1 MIEVGRVCR
10 YSHVGDGCIFLSG
23 GGSLKILSVLMAPW
37 NPLSKSGLLLGG
49 IGILGVLLGCDSG
62 NSASSYADAPAS
74 SSVASRPSTG
84 SPAPNFR
91 LIDLHGKAVSLS
103 DFHGKVVL
111 LNFWAT
117 WCGPCRVEMPAME
130 ALYRSM
136 HLKGL
141 EIVAVSV
148 DQQGPAVTRPFQ
160 EAMGLSFPILHD
172 QDYQVGLTYGA
183 RTLPMTFAIDR
194 KGIIRQVVFGSR
206 DWNSPEARRGI
217 AEVLQEATRE
227 SSQRM

>member
-1 MIEVGRVCR
+1 MIFC
-10 YSHVGDGCIFLSG
+10 L
-23 GGSLKILSVLMAPW
+23 
-37 NPLSKSGLLLGG
+37 
-49 IGILGVLLGCDSG
+49 LLGCDSG
-62 NSASSYADAPAS
+62 YSESSFADAPS
-74 SSVASRPSTG
+74 SQSVASRPSKG
-84 SPAPNFR
+84 SPAPDFR
-91 LIDLHGKAVSLS
+91 LMDMKGKAVSLS
-103 DFHGKVVL
+103 DFKGKVVL

-136 HLKGL
+136 RSKGL

-148 DQQGPAVTRPFQ
+148 DQQGTAVTRPFQ

-172 QDYQVGLTYGA
+172 QDYEVGLTYGA

-194 KGIIRQVVFGSR
+194 QGIIRQVVFGSR

-217 AEVLQEATRE
+217 AEVLQEPIPE

>member
-1 MIEVGRVCR
+1 MKPI
-10 YSHVGDGCIFLSG
+10 
-23 GGSLKILSVLMAPW
+23 SVLRVACHH
-37 NPLSKSGLLLGG
+37 LSKFRLFLGG
-49 IGILGVLLGCDSG
+49 AGIFCALLGCDSG
-62 NSASSYADAPAS
+62 YSESSFADAPS
-74 SSVASRPSTG
+74 FRSVASRPSKG
-84 SPAPNFR
+84 SPAPDFR
-91 LIDLHGKAVSLS
+91 LMDMHGKAVSLS
-103 DFHGKVVL
+103 DFQGKVVL

-117 WCGPCRVEMPAME
+117 WCGPCRIEMPAME

-136 HLKGL
+136 QSKGL

-148 DQQGPAVTRPFQ
+148 DQQGTAVTRPFQ

-194 KGIIRQVVFGSR
+194 RGIIRQVVFGSR

-217 AEVLQEATRE
+217 AEVLQEPIPE

>member
-1 MIEVGRVCR
+1 
-10 YSHVGDGCIFLSG
+10 
-23 GGSLKILSVLMAPW
+23 LKTLSVLRATW
-37 NPLSKSGLLLGG
+37 HHLSKFGLFLGG
-49 IGILGVLLGCDSG
+49 MGIICTLLGCDSG
-62 NSASSYADAPAS
+62 YSEGSYADAPS
-74 SSVASRPSTG
+74 SHSVASRPSKG
-84 SPAPNFR
+84 SPAPDFR
-91 LIDLHGKAVSLS
+91 LMDMHGKVVSLS
-103 DFHGKVVL
+103 DFQGKVVL

-117 WCGPCRVEMPAME
+117 WCGPCRIEMPAME

-136 HLKGL
+136 QSKGL

-148 DQQGPAVTRPFQ
+148 DQQGTAVTRPFQ

-172 QDYQVGLTYGA
+172 QDYEVGLTYGA

-217 AEVLQEATRE
+217 AEVLQEPIPE

>member
-1 MIEVGRVCR
+1 M
-10 YSHVGDGCIFLSG
+10 
-23 GGSLKILSVLMAPW
+23 
-37 NPLSKSGLLLGG
+37 G
-49 IGILGVLLGCDSG
+49 IICTLLGCDSG
-62 NSASSYADAPAS
+62 YSEGSYADAPS
-74 SSVASRPSTG
+74 SHSVASRPSKG
-84 SPAPNFR
+84 SPAPDFR
-91 LIDLHGKAVSLS
+91 LMDMHGKAVSLS
-103 DFHGKVVL
+103 DFQGKVVL

-117 WCGPCRVEMPAME
+117 WCGPCRIEMPAME

-136 HLKGL
+136 QSKGL

-148 DQQGPAVTRPFQ
+148 DQQGTAVTRPFQ

-172 QDYQVGLTYGA
+172 QDYEVGLTYGA

-217 AEVLQEATRE
+217 AEVLQEPIPE

>member
-1 MIEVGRVCR
+1 M
-10 YSHVGDGCIFLSG
+10 LSM
-23 GGSLKILSVLMAPW
+23 LMVTF
-37 NPLSKSGLLLGG
+37 NHLSKPALLMGG
-49 IGILGVLLGCDSG
+49 AGVLCAILGCDSG
-62 NSASSYADAPAS
+62 YSESSYADAS
-74 SSVASRPSTG
+74 SARSVASRPSTG
-84 SPAPNFR
+84 SHAPDFR
-91 LIDLHGKAVSLS
+91 LMDLHGKAVSLS

-117 WCGPCRVEMPAME
+117 WCGPCRIEMPAME

-136 HLKGL
+136 QSKGL

-148 DQQGPAVTRPFQ
+148 DQKGPAVTRPFQ

-194 KGIIRQVVFGSR
+194 LGIIRQVVFGSR

-217 AEVLQEATRE
+217 AEVLQEPIPE

>member
-1 MIEVGRVCR
+1 M
-10 YSHVGDGCIFLSG
+10 
-23 GGSLKILSVLMAPW
+23 
-37 NPLSKSGLLLGG
+37 
-49 IGILGVLLGCDSG
+49 
-62 NSASSYADAPAS
+62 
-74 SSVASRPSTG
+74 
-84 SPAPNFR
+84 
-91 LIDLHGKAVSLS
+91 DLHGKAVSLS
-103 DFHGKVVL
+103 DYRGKVIL

-136 HLKGL
+136 QSRGL
-141 EIVAVSV
+141 EIIAVSV
-148 DQQGPAVTRPFQ
+148 DQEGTAVTRPFQ
-160 EAMGLSFPILHD
+160 ENLGLSFPILHD

-194 KGIIRQVVFGSR
+194 QGVIRQLVFGSR

-217 AEVLQEATRE
+217 AQVLQEPIQE

>member
-1 MIEVGRVCR
+1 M
-10 YSHVGDGCIFLSG
+10 
-23 GGSLKILSVLMAPW
+23 KIILGLRAAW
-37 NPLSKSGLLLGG
+37 HYLSKSGLF
-49 IGILGVLLGCDSG
+49 LGVMGIFCLLLGCDSG
-62 NSASSYADAPAS
+62 YSESSTREAPS
-74 SSVASRPSTG
+74 SHSVASRPSKG
-84 SPAPNFR
+84 SPAPDFR
-91 LIDLHGKAVSLS
+91 LMDMKGKPVSLS
-103 DFHGKVVL
+103 DFKGKVVL

-117 WCGPCRVEMPAME
+117 WCGPCRIEMPAME

-136 HLKGL
+136 RSKGL

-148 DQQGPAVTRPFQ
+148 DQQGTAVTRPFQ

-172 QDYQVGLTYGA
+172 QDYEVGLTYGA

-194 KGIIRQVVFGSR
+194 QGIIRQVVFGSR

-217 AEVLQEATRE
+217 AEVLQESIPE

>member
-1 MIEVGRVCR
+1 MKTILGLRAVC
-10 YSHVGDGCIFLSG
+10 HFLSKTGLFWG
-23 GGSLKILSVLMAPW
+23 GM
-37 NPLSKSGLLLGG
+37 G
-49 IGILGVLLGCDSG
+49 IFCLLLGCDSG
-62 NSASSYADAPAS
+62 YSESSFADAPS
-74 SSVASRPSTG
+74 SHSVASRPSKG
-84 SPAPNFR
+84 FPAPDFR
-91 LIDLHGKAVSLS
+91 LRDMHGKAVSLS
-103 DFHGKVVL
+103 DFKGKVVL

-136 HLKGL
+136 QSKGL

-148 DQQGPAVTRPFQ
+148 DQQGTAVTRPFQ
-160 EAMGLSFPILHD
+160 EAMGLTFPILHD
-172 QDYQVGLTYGA
+172 QDYEVGLIYGA

-194 KGIIRQVVFGSR
+194 RGIIRQVVFGSR

-217 AEVLQEATRE
+217 AAVLQESISE

>member
-1 MIEVGRVCR
+1 M
-10 YSHVGDGCIFLSG
+10 
-23 GGSLKILSVLMAPW
+23 LSVLMGTCHYFLKPAF
-37 NPLSKSGLLLGG
+37 LVGG
-49 IGILGVLLGCDSG
+49 LGVFCALLGCDSG
-62 NSASSYADAPAS
+62 YSESPQAEAPPS
-74 SSVASRPSTG
+74 RSVAYQGRPSVG
-84 SPAPNFR
+84 SRAPDFR
-91 LIDLHGKAVSLS
+91 LMDLHGKAVSLS
-103 DFHGKVVL
+103 DYQGKVVL

-136 HLKGL
+136 QSKGL
-141 EIVAVSV
+141 EILAVSV
-148 DQQGPAVTRPFQ
+148 DQEGTAVTRPFQ
-160 EAMGLSFPILHD
+160 EALGLSFPILHD

-194 KGIIRQVVFGSR
+194 KGIIRQLVFGSR

-217 AEVLQEATRE
+217 AEVLQESTPE

>member
-1 MIEVGRVCR
+1 MK
-10 YSHVGDGCIFLSG
+10 S
-23 GGSLKILSVLMAPW
+23 ILGLRATYHY
-37 NPLSKSGLLLGG
+37 LSKSWPFLGG
-49 IGILGVLLGCDSG
+49 IGIFCALLGCNSG
-62 NSASSYADAPAS
+62 YSESTYTDAPS
-74 SSVASRPSTG
+74 THTVASRPSKG
-84 SPAPNFR
+84 SPAPDFR
-91 LIDLHGKAVSLS
+91 LMDMHGKAVSLS
-103 DFHGKVVL
+103 DFQGKVVL

-136 HLKGL
+136 QSKGL

-148 DQQGPAVTRPFQ
+148 DQQGTAVTRPFQ

-172 QDYQVGLTYGA
+172 QDYEVGLTYGA

-194 KGIIRQVVFGSR
+194 QGIIRQVVFGSR

-217 AEVLQEATRE
+217 AEVLQEPVPE